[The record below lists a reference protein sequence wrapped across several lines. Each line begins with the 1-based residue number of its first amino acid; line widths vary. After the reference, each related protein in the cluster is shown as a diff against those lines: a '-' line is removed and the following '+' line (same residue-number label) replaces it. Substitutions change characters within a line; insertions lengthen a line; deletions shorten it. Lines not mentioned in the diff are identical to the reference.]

1 MKLFSASLS
10 QEKSHLPCLASQG
23 SLTPLMQLKKFPDI
37 HVSTR
42 EEHRGSRHNSRR
54 APFLPPHLEMRVHF
68 PASSGKE
75 SWHSLRTSRGGGLN
89 LKLERNSRG
98 HVKIPTD
105 PDVPIHSRC
114 NGFPCT
120 NSTVNPSI
128 DSKHDGRWSALWHLE
143 RKPQIPMST

>member
-1 MKLFSASLS
+1 M
-10 QEKSHLPCLASQG
+10 
-23 SLTPLMQLKKFPDI
+23 SLTPLMQLKKFPDTTI
-37 HVSTR
+37 STR
-42 EEHRGSRHNSRR
+42 DEQRGFHHNSKR
-54 APFLPPHLEMRVHF
+54 ALFLPPHLEMRVHF
-68 PASSGKE
+68 PALSGKQ
-75 SWHSLRTSRGGGLN
+75 SRHSRRTSRGGILN

-128 DSKHDGRWSALWHLE
+128 DSKHDGKCESPVSPREKATD
-143 RKPQIPMST
+143 PYGNSTGSLT